1 VGEQRFPLTVRER
14 VPKVVPSGFL
24 FVYETGI
31 VRATQEM
38 PDSLAPVG
46 ALSGFSQSVRRRM
59 ARVPDK
65 YRAYLLAPPALF
77 VFLCLWQLLVTVGS
91 YPTFI
96 LPAPAIVFRKF
107 VVALT
112 DGTLL
117 HHALATL
124 REVLL
129 GLGLGLSVATCLG
142 YVFAKSKSLERL
154 LSPYIVASQSMPI
167 VALAPLLV
175 IWFGFGTL
183 SKVIV
188 CALTVFFPVLINT
201 IVGLRSVDENLVELM
216 RSYGASRRQM
226 ITMLEIPAALP
237 VLLGGLKIGVTLSV
251 IGAVV
256 GEFVAADEGLGFLVN
271 LSRGLFDTPMM
282 FVALFALVIIALSL
296 YGGVVLLESR
306 LLSWR
311 RIN

>member
-1 VGEQRFPLTVRER
+1 
-14 VPKVVPSGFL
+14 
-24 FVYETGI
+24 
-31 VRATQEM
+31 M
-38 PDSLAPVG
+38 PDSLAQVG
-46 ALSGFSQSVRRRM
+46 PLSGFSQSLRRQIN
-59 ARVPDK
+59 RVPDK
-65 YRAYLLAPPALF
+65 YRAYLLAPPALL
-77 VFLCLWQLLVTVGS
+77 VFLCLWQLIVIVGS

-112 DGTLL
+112 DGTLPR
-117 HHALATL
+117 HAFATL

-142 YVFAKSKSLERL
+142 YVFAKSKSLEQL

-201 IVGLRSVDENLVELM
+201 IVGLRSVDENLVDLM

-226 ITMLEIPAALP
+226 VTMLEIPAALP

-311 RIN
+311 RIK

>member
-1 VGEQRFPLTVRER
+1 MDTEKT
-14 VPKVVPSGFL
+14 S
-24 FVYETGI
+24 
-31 VRATQEM
+31 QEIAV
-38 PDSLAPVG
+38 SLA
-46 ALSGFSQSVRRRM
+46 AASGFSSSTTAAKGRLG
-59 ARVPDK
+59 RVPDR
-65 YRAYLLAPPALF
+65 YRAYLLAPPALLA
-77 VFLCLWQLLVTVGS
+77 FLCLWQLLVTLGS

-96 LPAPAIVFRKF
+96 LPAPLVVFRKF
-107 VVALT
+107 LLAAS

-117 HHALATL
+117 HHAWATL
-124 REVLL
+124 REVLI
-129 GLGLGLSVATCLG
+129 GLALGLSVATCLG
-142 YVFAKSKSLERL
+142 YVFAKSKSIEQL
-154 LSPYIVASQSMPI
+154 LSPYIVASQSIPI

-201 IVGLRSVDENLVELM
+201 IVGLRSVDENLIDLM
-216 RSYGASRRQM
+216 RSYGATRGQM
-226 ITMLEIPAALP
+226 FTMLEIPAALP
-237 VLLGGLKIGVTLSV
+237 VLLGGLKIGVALSV

-296 YGGVVLLESR
+296 YGCVVLLESR

-311 RIN
+311 RIK

>member
-1 VGEQRFPLTVRER
+1 MRAARET
-14 VPKVVPSGFL
+14 SDL
-24 FVYETGI
+24 
-31 VRATQEM
+31 
-38 PDSLAPVG
+38 LAPAGV
-46 ALSGFSQSVRRRM
+46 LSGISQSLRRRLCQI
-59 ARVPDK
+59 PDK
-65 YRAYLLAPPALF
+65 YRAYLLAPPALLA
-77 VFLCLWQLLVTVGS
+77 FLCLWQLLVTVGS

-107 VVALT
+107 VVAIT

-117 HHALATL
+117 HHAWATV

-129 GLGLGLSVATCLG
+129 GLALGLSVATCLG
-142 YVFAKSKSLERL
+142 YIFAKSKSLERL

-188 CALTVFFPVLINT
+188 CSLTVFFPVLINT
-201 IVGLRSVDENLVELM
+201 IVGLRSVDENLVDLM
-216 RSYGASRRQM
+216 RSYGATRRQM
-226 ITMLEIPAALP
+226 FTMLEIPAALP

-296 YGGVVLLESR
+296 YGCVVLLESR

-311 RIN
+311 RIK

>member
-1 VGEQRFPLTVRER
+1 MADPRTPVETI
-14 VPKVVPSGFL
+14 SGNAGTL
-24 FVYETGI
+24 RKG
-31 VRATQEM
+31 
-38 PDSLAPVG
+38 
-46 ALSGFSQSVRRRM
+46 LSRI
-59 ARVPDK
+59 PDK
-65 YRAYLLAPPALF
+65 YHAYLLAPPALL
-77 VFLCLWQLLVTVGS
+77 VFLCLWQLLVMLGS

-96 LPAPAIVFRKF
+96 LPAPAIVFGKF
-107 VVALT
+107 VLALT

-117 HHALATL
+117 HHAWATL
-124 REVLL
+124 REVF
-129 GLGLGLSVATCLG
+129 LGLSLGLSAATCLG
-142 YVFAKSKSLERL
+142 YVFAKSKSMERL
-154 LSPYIVASQSMPI
+154 LSPYIVASQSIPI

-188 CALTVFFPVLINT
+188 CSLTVFFPVLINT
-201 IVGLRSVDENLVELM
+201 IVGLRSVDENLVDLM
-216 RSYGASRRQM
+216 RSYGATRRQM
-226 ITMLEIPAALP
+226 FTMLEIPAALP

-296 YGGVVLLESR
+296 YGGVVLLENR

-311 RIN
+311 RIK

>member
-1 VGEQRFPLTVRER
+1 MDTEKT
-14 VPKVVPSGFL
+14 SH
-24 FVYETGI
+24 
-31 VRATQEM
+31 EM
-38 PDSLAPVG
+38 AVSLAPK
-46 ALSGFSQSVRRRM
+46 SRFSASTAAARRRLG
-59 ARVPDK
+59 RVPDK
-65 YRAYLLAPPALF
+65 YRAYLLAPPALLA
-77 VFLCLWQLLVTVGS
+77 FLCLWQLLVILRS

-96 LPAPAIVFRKF
+96 LPAPLVVFRKF
-107 VVALT
+107 LLAAS

-117 HHALATL
+117 HHAWATL
-124 REVLL
+124 REVLI
-129 GLGLGLSVATCLG
+129 GLVLGLSVATCLG
-142 YVFAKSKSLERL
+142 YVFAKSKSIEQL
-154 LSPYIVASQSMPI
+154 LSPYIVASQSIPI

-175 IWFGFGTL
+175 LWFGFGIL

-201 IVGLRSVDENLVELM
+201 IVGLRSVDPNLVDLM
-216 RSYGASRRQM
+216 RSYGATRRQM
-226 ITMLEIPAALP
+226 FTMLELPAALP
-237 VLLGGLKIGVTLSV
+237 VLLGGLKIGVALSV

-296 YGGVVLLESR
+296 YGCVVLLESR

-311 RIN
+311 RVK

>member
-1 VGEQRFPLTVRER
+1 
-14 VPKVVPSGFL
+14 
-24 FVYETGI
+24 
-31 VRATQEM
+31 
-38 PDSLAPVG
+38 
-46 ALSGFSQSVRRRM
+46 LSQI
-59 ARVPDK
+59 PDK
-65 YRAYLLAPPALF
+65 YRAYLLAPPALLA
-77 VFLCLWQLLVTVGS
+77 FLCLWQLLVTVGS

-107 VVALT
+107 LAAVA

-117 HHALATL
+117 HHAWATV

-129 GLGLGLSVATCLG
+129 GLALGLSVATCLG
-142 YVFAKSKSLERL
+142 YIFAKSKSLERL

-201 IVGLRSVDENLVELM
+201 IVGLRSVDENLVDLM
-216 RSYGASRRQM
+216 RSYGATRRQM
-226 ITMLEIPAALP
+226 FTMLEIPAALP

-282 FVALFALVIIALSL
+282 FVALFVLVIIALCL
-296 YGGVVLLESR
+296 YGCVVLLENR

-311 RIN
+311 HIR

>member
-1 VGEQRFPLTVRER
+1 MTDPLTPVETI
-14 VPKVVPSGFL
+14 SGNAGTL
-24 FVYETGI
+24 RKG
-31 VRATQEM
+31 
-38 PDSLAPVG
+38 
-46 ALSGFSQSVRRRM
+46 LSRIPG
-59 ARVPDK
+59 K
-65 YRAYLLAPPALF
+65 YHAYLLAPPALLI
-77 VFLCLWQLLVTVGS
+77 FLGLWQLLVMLGS

-107 VVALT
+107 VLALT

-117 HHALATL
+117 HHAWATL
-124 REVLL
+124 REVFL
-129 GLGLGLSVATCLG
+129 GLALGLS
-142 YVFAKSKSLERL
+142 
-154 LSPYIVASQSMPI
+154 ASQSIPI

-201 IVGLRSVDENLVELM
+201 IVGLRSVDENLVDLM
-216 RSYGASRRQM
+216 RSYGANRRQM
-226 ITMLEIPAALP
+226 FTMLEMPAALP

-296 YGGVVLLESR
+296 YLAVVLLENR

-311 RIN
+311 RIK

>member
-1 VGEQRFPLTVRER
+1 MDTEKTSREISVPLPPASRFCGGTTAA
-14 VPKVVPSGFL
+14 K
-24 FVYETGI
+24 
-31 VRATQEM
+31 
-38 PDSLAPVG
+38 
-46 ALSGFSQSVRRRM
+46 RRL

-65 YRAYLLAPPALF
+65 YRAYLLAPPALLA
-77 VFLCLWQLLVTVGS
+77 FLCLWQLLVILRS

-96 LPAPAIVFRKF
+96 LPAPLVVFRKF
-107 VVALT
+107 LIVAS

-117 HHALATL
+117 HHGWATL
-124 REVLL
+124 REVLI
-129 GLGLGLSVATCLG
+129 GLALGLSVATCLG
-142 YVFAKSKSLERL
+142 YVFAKSKSIEQL
-154 LSPYIVASQSMPI
+154 LSPYIVASQSIPI

-175 IWFGFGTL
+175 LWFGFGTV

-201 IVGLRSVDENLVELM
+201 IVGLRSVDANLVDLM
-216 RSYGASRRQM
+216 RSYGATRRQM

-237 VLLGGLKIGVTLSV
+237 VLLGGLKIGVALSV

-282 FVALFALVIIALSL
+282 FVALFALVVIALSL
-296 YGGVVLLESR
+296 YGCVVLLESR

-311 RIN
+311 HIK

>member
-1 VGEQRFPLTVRER
+1 M
-14 VPKVVPSGFL
+14 
-24 FVYETGI
+24 
-31 VRATQEM
+31 RATREIS
-38 PDSLAPVG
+38 DSLTPAAVV
-46 ALSGFSQSVRRRM
+46 SGFSPWLRRHLNQI
-59 ARVPDK
+59 PDK
-65 YRAYLLAPPALF
+65 YRAYLLAPPALLA
-77 VFLCLWQLLVTVGS
+77 FLCLWQLLVTLGS

-107 VVALT
+107 VASFA

-117 HHALATL
+117 HHAWATV

-129 GLGLGLSVATCLG
+129 GLALGLSVATCLG
-142 YVFAKSKSLERL
+142 YIFAKSKPLERL
-154 LSPYIVASQSMPI
+154 LSPYIVASQSVPI

-201 IVGLRSVDENLVELM
+201 IVGLRSVDENLVDLM
-216 RSYGASRRQM
+216 RSYRATRRQM
-226 ITMLEIPAALP
+226 FTMLEIPAALP

-282 FVALFALVIIALSL
+282 FVALFVLVIIALSL
-296 YGGVVLLESR
+296 YGCVVLLESR

-311 RIN
+311 RIK

>member
-1 VGEQRFPLTVRER
+1 MESMTTTRD
-14 VPKVVPSGFL
+14 
-24 FVYETGI
+24 I
-31 VRATQEM
+31 
-38 PDSLAPVG
+38 PDSLPRVHRSPASVG
-46 ALSGFSQSVRRRM
+46 TVRRLLGH
-59 ARVPDK
+59 VPER
-65 YRAYLLAPPALF
+65 YRAYLLAPPALLA
-77 VFLCLWQLLVTVGS
+77 FLCLWQLLVTLGS

-96 LPAPAIVFRKF
+96 LPAPAVVLQKF
-107 VVALT
+107 LVTAG

-117 HHALATL
+117 RHTWATL
-124 REVLL
+124 REVFL
-129 GLGLGLSVATCLG
+129 GLALGLSAATSVG
-142 YVFAKSKSLERL
+142 YVFAKSKPLERL

-175 IWFGFGTL
+175 IWFGFGML

-201 IVGLRSVDENLVELM
+201 IVGLRSVDENLVDLM
-216 RSYGASRRQM
+216 RSYGATRRQM
-226 ITMLEIPAALP
+226 FTMLEIPAALP

-271 LSRGLFDTPMM
+271 LSRGLFDTPML
-282 FVALFALVIIALSL
+282 FVALFTLVVIALSL
-296 YGGVVLLESR
+296 YGSVVLLENR

-311 RIN
+311 RTI

>member
-1 VGEQRFPLTVRER
+1 MMDTEKT
-14 VPKVVPSGFL
+14 S
-24 FVYETGI
+24 
-31 VRATQEM
+31 QEM
-38 PDSLAPVG
+38 AVPLAPS
-46 ALSGFSQSVRRRM
+46 SGYSTGTKPAKRRLGK
-59 ARVPDK
+59 VPDK
-65 YRAYLLAPPALF
+65 YRAYLLAPPALL
-77 VFLCLWQLLVTVGS
+77 VFLCLWQLLVTLGS

-96 LPAPAIVFRKF
+96 LPAPLVVFRKF
-107 VVALT
+107 LLAAS

-117 HHALATL
+117 HHAWATL
-124 REVLL
+124 REVLI
-129 GLGLGLSVATCLG
+129 GLVLGLSVATCLG
-142 YVFAKSKSLERL
+142 YVFAKSKSIEQL
-154 LSPYIVASQSMPI
+154 LSPYIVASQSIPI

-201 IVGLRSVDENLVELM
+201 IVGLRSVDANLIDLM
-216 RSYGASRRQM
+216 RSYGATRRQM

-237 VLLGGLKIGVTLSV
+237 VLLGGLKIGVALSV

-296 YGGVVLLESR
+296 YGCVVLLESR

-311 RIN
+311 RIK

>member
-1 VGEQRFPLTVRER
+1 LL
-14 VPKVVPSGFL
+14 GFL
-24 FVYETGI
+24 
-31 VRATQEM
+31 
-38 PDSLAPVG
+38 L
-46 ALSGFSQSVRRRM
+46 
-59 ARVPDK
+59 
-65 YRAYLLAPPALF
+65 
-77 VFLCLWQLLVTVGS
+77 LWQLLVTVGS

-96 LPAPAIVFRKF
+96 LPAPTVVFRKF
-107 VVALT
+107 LVSFS

-117 HHALATL
+117 HHTWATL
-124 REVLL
+124 REVFL
-129 GLGLGLSVATCLG
+129 GLVLGLSTATSVG
-142 YVFAKSKSLERL
+142 YVFAKSKPLERL
-154 LSPYIVASQSMPI
+154 LSPYIVASQSIPI

-175 IWFGFGTL
+175 IWFGFGML

-201 IVGLRSVDENLVELM
+201 IVGLRSVDENLVDLM

-226 ITMLEIPAALP
+226 FAMLEIPAALP

-271 LSRGLFDTPMM
+271 LSRGLFDTPML
-282 FVALFALVIIALSL
+282 FVALFTLVIIALSL
-296 YGGVVLLESR
+296 YAAVVLLENR

-311 RIN
+311 RET

>member
-1 VGEQRFPLTVRER
+1 MSDLLT
-14 VPKVVPSGFL
+14 
-24 FVYETGI
+24 
-31 VRATQEM
+31 
-38 PDSLAPVG
+38 PVG
-46 ALSGFSQSVRRRM
+46 VLSGISQSLRRLLSQI
-59 ARVPDK
+59 PDK
-65 YRAYLLAPPALF
+65 YRAYLLAPPALLA
-77 VFLCLWQLLVTVGS
+77 FLCLWQLLVTVGS

-107 VVALT
+107 VVAVS

-117 HHALATL
+117 HHARATL

-129 GLGLGLSVATCLG
+129 GLALGLSVATCLG
-142 YVFAKSKSLERL
+142 YIFAKSKSLERL

-201 IVGLRSVDENLVELM
+201 IVGLRSVDENLVDLM
-216 RSYGASRRQM
+216 RSYRATRRQM
-226 ITMLEIPAALP
+226 FTMLEIPAALP

-282 FVALFALVIIALSL
+282 FVALFVLVIIALSL
-296 YGGVVLLESR
+296 YGCVVLLESR

-311 RIN
+311 RIK

>member
-1 VGEQRFPLTVRER
+1 MDVTRTPKEITEPLAPPRGFSTATAALRNFLGR
-14 VPKVVPSGFL
+14 VPG
-24 FVYETGI
+24 
-31 VRATQEM
+31 
-38 PDSLAPVG
+38 
-46 ALSGFSQSVRRRM
+46 
-59 ARVPDK
+59 K
-65 YRAYLLAPPALF
+65 YRAYLLAPPALLA
-77 VFLCLWQLLVTVGS
+77 FLCLWQLLVTLGS

-96 LPAPAIVFRKF
+96 LPAPLVVFRKF
-107 VVALT
+107 VLAAT

-117 HHALATL
+117 HHAWATL
-124 REVLL
+124 REVLI
-129 GLGLGLSVATCLG
+129 GLALGLSVATCLG
-142 YVFAKSKSLERL
+142 YVFAKSKSIERL
-154 LSPYIVASQSMPI
+154 LSPYIVASQSIPI

-201 IVGLRSVDENLVELM
+201 IVGLRSVDENLIDLM
-216 RSYGASRRQM
+216 RSYGATRRQM
-226 ITMLEIPAALP
+226 FTMLEIPAALP
-237 VLLGGLKIGVTLSV
+237 VLLGGLKIGVALSV

-282 FVALFALVIIALSL
+282 FVALFALVVIALSL
-296 YGGVVLLESR
+296 YGCVVLLENR

-311 RIN
+311 RIK